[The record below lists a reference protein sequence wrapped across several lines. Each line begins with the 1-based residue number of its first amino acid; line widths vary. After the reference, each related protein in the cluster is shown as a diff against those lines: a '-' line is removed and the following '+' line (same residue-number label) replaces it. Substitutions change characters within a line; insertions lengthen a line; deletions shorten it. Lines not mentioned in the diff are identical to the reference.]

1 MPRVIE
7 AGQSFALRTL
17 IPPKSNQD
25 MRVAAIG
32 RYGDVVDFDGQ
43 QTWIRHLEA
52 DELDHLL
59 SHRF

>member
-1 MPRVIE
+1 
-7 AGQSFALRTL
+7 
-17 IPPKSNQD
+17 